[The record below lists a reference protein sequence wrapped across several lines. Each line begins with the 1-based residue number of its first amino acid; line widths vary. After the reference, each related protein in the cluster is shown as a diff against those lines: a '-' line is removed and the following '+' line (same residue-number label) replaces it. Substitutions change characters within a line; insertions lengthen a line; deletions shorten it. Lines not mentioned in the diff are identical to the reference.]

1 MEFKLRYYICILLL
15 FLTTGCLEKTSSKE
29 SQKETYDRQ
38 VKEYDS
44 QQEEIDRQLKA
55 AAAQQNETEIQQK
68 AYAES
73 LKLAKE
79 QEIEVLAQTKEYS
92 KQLKIGAI
100 QQARMDKV
108 LTRWELQ
115 ADRYDAILDK
125 MEENSK

>member
-1 MEFKLRYYICILLL
+1 MEFKLRYCICVLLL
-15 FLTTGCLEKTSSKE
+15 FLTTGCLEKSN
-29 SQKETYDRQ
+29 SQKETYNRQ

-44 QQEEIDRQLKA
+44 QQEEINRQLKA
-55 AAAQQNETEIQQK
+55 AATQQNETAIQQK

-79 QEIEVLAQTKEYS
+79 QEIEVMAQTKEYS

-100 QQARMDKV
+100 QQARMDKI
-108 LTRWELQ
+108 LTRWEVQ

-125 MEENSK
+125 MEKNNK